1 MFLVELIQ
9 GFNELIHNKTLGTAA
24 PAHLF
29 LVLRMLVVILL
40 HTTNRT
46 VTIIIIIFII
56 CFDCVT
62 NFFEIS
68 KLLFVKNK
76 SKHCVES
83 LT

>member
-1 MFLVELIQ
+1 MFLAELIQ
-9 GFNELIHNKTLGTAA
+9 GFNELIHNKTL
-24 PAHLF
+24 AHLF
-29 LVLRMLVVILL
+29 SVLRMLVVILL

-46 VTIIIIIFII
+46 VIIIIIMFII